1 MKPVF
6 SNTFNVT
13 HNKQKSET
21 VLSFAHIYTEHNFS
35 MKSGSLTD
43 VSAQVADE
51 VASVLITRDG
61 TIALAK
67 LLSRVM
73 SDWGIDLDALP

>member
-13 HNKQKSET
+13 HNKNKSE
-21 VLSFAHIYTEHNFS
+21 VALSFAHIYTEHNFS
-35 MKSGSLTD
+35 MKQGALTD

-51 VASVLITRDG
+51 VASVLITKDG
-61 TIALAK
+61 VVALAR
-67 LLSRVM
+67 LLNKIV
-73 SDWGIDLDALP
+73 SDWGIDLTE

>member
-13 HNKQKSET
+13 HSKNKTET
-21 VLSFAHIYTEHNFS
+21 VISFSHIYTEHNFTV
-35 MKSGSLTD
+35 KNGALTD

-51 VASVLITRDG
+51 VASVLLTREG
-61 TIALAK
+61 AIALAR
-67 LLSRVM
+67 LLNKVM
-73 SDWGIDLDALP
+73 KDWEVELD

>member
-6 SNTFNVT
+6 SNTFNIT
-13 HNKQKSET
+13 HNKNKSE
-21 VLSFAHIYTEHNFS
+21 VALSFAHIYTEHNFS
-35 MKSGSLTD
+35 MKQGTLTD

-61 TIALAK
+61 VVALAR
-67 LLSRVM
+67 LLNKVLA
-73 SDWGIDLDALP
+73 DWGIDPTE

>member
-13 HNKQKSET
+13 HSKGKSE
-21 VLSFAHIYTEHNFS
+21 VALSFAHIYTEHNYS
-35 MKSGSLTD
+35 MKQGALTD

-61 TIALAK
+61 VVALAR
-67 LLSRVM
+67 LLNKIV
-73 SDWGIDLDALP
+73 SDWGIDISE

>member
-13 HNKQKSET
+13 HSKNGSEIA
-21 VLSFAHIYTEHNFS
+21 LSFAHIYQEHNFS
-35 MKSGSLTD
+35 MKNGSLTD

-51 VASVLITRDG
+51 VASVLITKDG
-61 TIALAK
+61 AVALLR
-67 LLSRVM
+67 LLSRLVRE
-73 SDWGIDLDALP
+73 WGIDPDAI